1 MRAPRPLRQAAHSLQ
16 KLIAPLVL
24 TAAVFFGGASGEG
37 YTAQAWLLAGA
48 AICAAVCL
56 LSWDPA
62 RTTSGLAVLLTFLVA
77 YLVLGALYLVPFPAD
92 TVLGLPGREV
102 IADGWHLLGVD
113 PAGAPLSMAPERT
126 LRAIG
131 AAIIPVA
138 AILLVYRL
146 GWTRAT
152 AWLAW
157 CIVALGAASG
167 LFGFAQVLI
176 SSETELYLHDVTSPG
191 LPVGVFANANH
202 QASFLL
208 MTLPF
213 TAALIGDTRSDHHRQ
228 DGAWARLIILSSLGL
243 TQLVG
248 VLAVGSLAGYLML
261 GPVLIFTLLITAS
274 RKRTYS
280 GRSSL
285 ILVAAV
291 VAGALLVASSPV
303 LEGLGISSFST
314 DGMSRLGMAGV
325 VQDALDDHI
334 WLGSGLGTF
343 EPVFK
348 LYEDTSAVTR
358 TFANHA
364 HNEYLQWALETGLP
378 GLALLLVFLAWWLFA
393 FIRVW
398 ARSKDDTARIRKAAS
413 IVTLIVFMH
422 SFVDYPVRTPAILA
436 LASLCLAL
444 MVLGRRQR
452 APTPKAGQKTLQV
465 QL

>member
-1 MRAPRPLRQAAHSLQ
+1 MRQAAHSSS
-16 KLIAPLVL
+16 KLIVPLVL
-24 TAAVFFGGASGEG
+24 TAAVLFGGASGEG

-62 RTTSGLAVLLTFLVA
+62 RATSGLAALLAFLAA
-77 YLVLGALYLVPFPAD
+77 YLVLGVLHLVPFPAGM
-92 TVLGLPGREV
+92 VLGLPGREV

-113 PAGAPLSMAPERT
+113 PARVPVSMAPERT
-126 LRAIG
+126 LRALG
-131 AAIIPVA
+131 AAVLPLA

-146 GWTRAT
+146 GWTRVT
-152 AWLAW
+152 TWLAW
-157 CIVALGAASG
+157 CIVALGAASA
-167 LFGFAQVLI
+167 LLGFAQVLI
-176 SSETELYLHDVTSPG
+176 SRETDLYLYDVTSPG

-213 TAALIGDTRSDHHRQ
+213 TAALIGDTRSDHHHLQ
-228 DGAWARLIILSSLGL
+228 DGAWARLILLTSLGL

-261 GPVLIFTLLITAS
+261 GPVLIFSLLITAS
-274 RKRTYS
+274 RRNTYS

-314 DGMSRLGMAGV
+314 GGMSRLGMAGV
-325 VQDALDDHI
+325 AQDALTDHI

-348 LYEDTSAVTR
+348 LYEDPSVVTR
-358 TFANHA
+358 VFANHA

-378 GLALLLVFLAWWLFA
+378 GLALLLVFLAWWLVA

-398 ARSKDDTARIRKAAS
+398 AKSKDDTARIRKAAS
-413 IVTLIVFMH
+413 IVTLILFMH
-422 SFVDYPVRTPAILA
+422 SFVDYPVRTPAILT

-444 MVLGRRQR
+444 MVLGRRQGAG
-452 APTPKAGQKTLQV
+452 APNAGQTTRRV